1 MLNGKADSDASE
13 SPARHASHHTGAFA
27 LPASEKRTTG
37 RLASRPGAT
46 VGNHPAK
53 LLSAM
58 VNLERAVWTATCTGS
73 ESDGKKTCKNLLL
86 RHDALPGRRW
96 PDYCAAR
103 VRTVGVK
110 LARTPTLGTT
120 KVSW

>member
-1 MLNGKADSDASE
+1 MTRRMLNGKADSDASE

-73 ESDGKKTCKNLLL
+73 ESDLKGRYHYLCFQSGRLP
-86 RHDALPGRRW
+86 AL
-96 PDYCAAR
+96 AAS
-103 VRTVGVK
+103 RT
-110 LARTPTLGTT
+110 
-120 KVSW
+120 